1 MRKYYLQKI
10 EVIQMFQRK
19 KYGMENHRTS
29 EIGDKEWIEM
39 TKEIGGKRKV
49 QSCGSQEN
57 RIMKGGMGW
66 LAMQ

>member
-1 MRKYYLQKI
+1 
-10 EVIQMFQRK
+10 MFQGK

-39 TKEIGGKRKV
+39 TKEIGGKRKI

-57 RIMKGGMGW
+57 GIMKGGMGW